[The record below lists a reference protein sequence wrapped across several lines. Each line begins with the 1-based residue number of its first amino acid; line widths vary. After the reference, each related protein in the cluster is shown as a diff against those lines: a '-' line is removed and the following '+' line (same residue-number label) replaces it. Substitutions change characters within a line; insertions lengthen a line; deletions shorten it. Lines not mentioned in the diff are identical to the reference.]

1 MTNTTTSGNAASR
14 TTLALGLS
22 VVGALL
28 YVVAMFVAGEDGS
41 NEWMWPVAGV
51 LGLAGAIM
59 GWMAGKPRPQGRA
72 LAAVVLGGLT
82 AVIIIGWIVWA
93 AATGNM

>member
-1 MTNTTTSGNAASR
+1 MTNSTTSGNAASR
-14 TTLALGLS
+14 TNLALGLS
-22 VVGALL
+22 AAGAL
-28 YVVAMFVAGEDGS
+28 VFVIAMFVAGEDGA
-41 NEWMWPVAGV
+41 NDWMWPVAGV
-51 LGLAGAIM
+51 LVLAGAIM

-82 AVIIIGWIVWA
+82 AAFIIGWIVWA

>member
-14 TTLALGLS
+14 TNLALGLS
-22 VVGALL
+22 GAGLVVF
-28 YVVAMFVAGEDGS
+28 VIAMFVAGEDGA
-41 NEWMWPVAGV
+41 NDWMWPVAGV

-72 LAAVVLGGLT
+72 LGAVVIGGLV
-82 AVIIIGWIVWA
+82 AAFIIGWIVWA
-93 AATGNM
+93 AATGNL